1 MCQCFVY
8 SVSDPHQ
15 PFEGGLSFP
24 YWKMRKEVQKSWVRC
39 PKSQCGGGI
48 WIQVLSDPKACTLS
62 ILVLTHPFFFCTT
75 ADLQS
80 DSESIIVPNLKYV
93 CKIFLNVCKE
103 PRLTVFLFFK
113 IAFKSVIIF
122 HTPCLTLSDP
132 TDCSLP
138 GSCVHEIF
146 QARVLEW
153 GAIAFSKKKE
163 QVTLKVEYV
172 TFKPPTT
179 LLDLI

>member
-1 MCQCFVY
+1 MFQILTNHLKGDYHF
-8 SVSDPHQ
+8 HIGRW
-15 PFEGGLSFP
+15 E
-24 YWKMRKEVQKSWVRC
+24 KEVQKSWVRC

-48 WIQVLSDPKACTLS
+48 WTQVLSDSKACTLS

-103 PRLTVFLFFK
+103 LRLTVFLFFK

-122 HTPCLTLSDP
+122 HTSCLILSDP

-138 GSCVHEIF
+138 GSSIHGIF

-163 QVTLKVEYV
+163 TGDTKGRICY
-172 TFKPPTT
+172 
-179 LLDLI
+179 I